1 MSEDNPLANVEA
13 RRNFRTRARPAG
25 FADGVLA
32 RFATT
37 EAAIAIAKRRRVRR
51 VVWLATT
58 AVTAIAATLV
68 VVLVWPH
75 SAETGSFVAAEP
87 RELDVAGVTVE
98 LDRGASIAWTVEHG
112 DVRVDQRGGATWIV
126 PANRHLRVEIAG
138 VGAVDA
144 TNATLHV
151 EARMNLIDS
160 RMIGATAVTAGLVAG
175 LTATVIH
182 GRADVMGPD
191 RGATLKLD
199 VGHSASVSPAEP
211 VTVDVP
217 SNAVAVQ
224 LVFSGNAEWFDNQIL
239 TVQDAV
245 EHVELPPGSTIGATA
260 YTGGNAM
267 IMEALPPTQHFREI
281 GRSSS
286 SGSTRTP
293 RVTWSK
299 VSRWG
304 SAGCASRVPRAACS

>member
-1 MSEDNPLANVEA
+1 M
-13 RRNFRTRARPAG
+13 
-25 FADGVLA
+25 
-32 RFATT
+32 
-37 EAAIAIAKRRRVRR
+37 
-51 VVWLATT
+51 
-58 AVTAIAATLV
+58 
-68 VVLVWPH
+68 
-75 SAETGSFVAAEP
+75 
-87 RELDVAGVTVE
+87 
-98 LDRGASIAWTVEHG
+98 
-112 DVRVDQRGGATWIV
+112 
-126 PANRHLRVEIAG
+126 
-138 VGAVDA
+138 
-144 TNATLHV
+144 
-151 EARMNLIDS
+151 
-160 RMIGATAVTAGLVAG
+160 
-175 LTATVIH
+175 IH

-281 GRSSS
+281 WPEPS

-293 RVTWSK
+293 RVT
-299 VSRWG
+299 
-304 SAGCASRVPRAACS
+304 